1 MTRICALRTAA
12 VEIGG
17 DDGESKLRL
26 GGGETP
32 LSEPLGAIA
41 LALRYAQ
48 LERTGAERWLPP
60 GRHAGKHITADS
72 LAGRL
77 KRHGIDRTREGRH
90 AALLALAARL
100 PAPILAERVGIHQ
113 GRAAPWVRL
122 AGASY
127 GGYVGFRSGS
137 WRRLGTGT
145 VRGVSSGTSLPT
157 LPIVTAGGAQRRRL
171 VVRARRLTQ
180 LALGWHVLEAG
191 VGVGAGVVAGSVALV
206 GFGADSLIEAA
217 AGLVVLWLVT
227 GERLA
232 SPRAER
238 RAQQL
243 IAISFGLLAVYVTVA
258 SLRDLVGGHHPA
270 VSWVG
275 IGLSVVTLL
284 AMPPLAEAKRR
295 VGRALG
301 SSAAIS
307 ESRQTMLCAYLSA
320 ALLIGLLANAV
331 AGWWWADP
339 LVALVIGAVA
349 VRETRDAWRG
359 ESCGCC

>member
-1 MTRICALRTAA
+1 M
-12 VEIGG
+12 
-17 DDGESKLRL
+17 
-26 GGGETP
+26 
-32 LSEPLGAIA
+32 
-41 LALRYAQ
+41 
-48 LERTGAERWLPP
+48 
-60 GRHAGKHITADS
+60 
-72 LAGRL
+72 
-77 KRHGIDRTREGRH
+77 
-90 AALLALAARL
+90 
-100 PAPILAERVGIHQ
+100 
-113 GRAAPWVRL
+113 
-122 AGASY
+122 
-127 GGYVGFRSGS
+127 
-137 WRRLGTGT
+137 
-145 VRGVSSGTSLPT
+145 SSGTSLPT
-157 LPIVTAGGAQRRRL
+157 LPVVTAGGAQRRRL
-171 VVRARRLTQ
+171 VVRARGLTQ

-191 VGVGAGVVAGSVALV
+191 VAVGAGVVAGSVALV

-243 IAISFGLLAVYVTVA
+243 IAVSFGLLAVYVTVG
-258 SLRDLVGGHHPA
+258 SVRDLVGDHHPA

-301 SSAAIS
+301 SSATIS
-307 ESRQTMLCAYLSA
+307 ESRQTMLCAYLSG

-349 VRETRDAWRG
+349 VREARDAWRG